1 MVESRRA
8 RRCSSFETRR
18 WSSLVLAAGLVLA
31 LAACDSG
38 QTQPAAGGEAGTE
51 GGAAT
56 GGASEAAA
64 GGASEASGG
73 VSEAAGG
80 ASEDAGGASEAA
92 TGGSEAAAA
101 GGDGPVSIAYL
112 QKQGDQQYFV
122 DQARGAQEAA
132 AELGA
137 DLSVVNL
144 GTDANLAISELDTA
158 IAQQVDGIA
167 IVVPDQQ
174 IGPQVISSA
183 EQAGIPLV
191 ASDDVIEGPE
201 GEPAPFVGFNGAA
214 MGEQVGLEAARLYTE
229 AGWDPASTRIISS
242 YQQDLSVCTDRID
255 AALEAFQSE
264 VPEAPEVVEL
274 GTDNSVV
281 DAQNKTGA
289 LVTANPGVENWVVWG
304 CNDENVQGV
313 TTALAN
319 AGYGPD
325 TIVGVGLGAY
335 LACLGWGGGQEGLF
349 DSALFISGEEVG
361 RTAVTV
367 LHKAITSGEPLPEE
381 TIANT
386 EMVGPDTWEDAGVV
400 CG

>member
-1 MVESRRA
+1 MVESCRA
-8 RRCSSFETRR
+8 RR
-18 WSSLVLAAGLVLA
+18 WSSLVLAVGLVLT
-31 LAACDSG
+31 LTACDSG
-38 QTQPAAGGEAGTE
+38 QTQPAAGGASEAG
-51 GGAAT
+51 AD
-56 GGASEAAA
+56 EAAA
-64 GGASEASGG
+64 GATDGAASEEAGAM
-73 VSEAAGG
+73 SEDAAT
-80 ASEDAGGASEAA
+80 ASEDAGSESEDAA
-92 TGGSEAAAA
+92 TEDDGSEAAAA
-101 GGDGPVSIAYL
+101 GEPVSIAYL

-132 AELGA
+132 EELGA

-201 GEPAPFVGFNGAA
+201 GTPAPFVGFNGAA

-229 AGWDPASTRIISS
+229 AGWDPATTRIISS
-242 YQQDLSVCTDRID
+242 YQQDLSVCTDRVD

-264 VPEAPEVVEL
+264 VEEAPELIEL

-325 TIVGVGLGAY
+325 TIIGVGLGAY

-367 LHKAITSGEPLPEE
+367 LHEAITSGEPLPEE